1 MTISEGLNPLVEFTN
16 PAEGTY
22 SIWVGSYTSGE
33 FNPGYLMASEL
44 SSRPEAIISPVLR
57 VTSDGSSTSGST
69 SDTTGIQGVQEF
81 PNLSVNH
88 ANGNVDYPQTPPVGG
103 PHNPTWLSCGV
114 YFEPVPDENAVHSM
128 EHGAVWITY
137 NPDLPADEV
146 QRLAEITEQ
155 SDYRLLSPYPNLPS
169 PIVVSAWGFQL
180 HLQSADDPRLMQ
192 FIQQYESGPTTP
204 ERGASC

>member
-204 ERGASC
+204 ERGAPC